1 MKTKKKI
8 TAAILSAAIVLLCCI
23 APFFVV
29 FLTGVMLPPQFT
41 QTWYGAL
48 APMYDRIENAQGNK
62 IIIVGNS
69 NVAFGVDSALAE
81 ELLRAGGLDY
91 GVYNFGLYGSLGT
104 KMMME
109 LAFGQTDEGDI
120 VVLVPEIAAQSLST
134 YFSAQE
140 AWYALDGDMSMFWA
154 FGGEEQGALAG
165 AYASYTAQKLEYARS
180 GSPAAG
186 SGVYAASS
194 FDGHGDLKNYDRPN
208 NIMSGGYDVNNP
220 VSLDTSLFAPQFA
233 EYVNDYAQRL
243 KDRGA
248 SLYFSFPPINERAL
262 TCGEEDI
269 SAFQACV
276 SSALNFPVMSD
287 LRDYI
292 MEYEWFYDSNFH
304 LNSSGMTVRT
314 VQLVNDIKNQL
325 GNTTKT
331 EITLPN
337 KSALPQEGVEGEGD
351 NSCAQ
356 YFTYEL
362 ADGYYTVTGLTEEG
376 RAQTSLVL
384 PYQVDGIYIN
394 AFAAEVFAGDDA
406 LVSLTIQQNISVLPD
421 GSFSG
426 CSSLREI
433 KLMHEDPADI
443 SVGYGLFEGTN
454 GACRVYVPQTSYSQF
469 TNNYFWG
476 RYADR
481 LLWY

>member
-194 FDGHGDLKNYDRPN
+194 FDGHGVHKNEDRSN
-208 NIMSGGYDVNNP
+208 NIMTGG
-220 VSLDTSLFAPQFA
+220 
-233 EYVNDYAQRL
+233 
-243 KDRGA
+243 
-248 SLYFSFPPINERAL
+248 
-262 TCGEEDI
+262 
-269 SAFQACV
+269 
-276 SSALNFPVMSD
+276 
-287 LRDYI
+287 
-292 MEYEWFYDSNFH
+292 
-304 LNSSGMTVRT
+304 
-314 VQLVNDIKNQL
+314 
-325 GNTTKT
+325 
-331 EITLPN
+331 
-337 KSALPQEGVEGEGD
+337 
-351 NSCAQ
+351 
-356 YFTYEL
+356 
-362 ADGYYTVTGLTEEG
+362 
-376 RAQTSLVL
+376 
-384 PYQVDGIYIN
+384 
-394 AFAAEVFAGDDA
+394 
-406 LVSLTIQQNISVLPD
+406 
-421 GSFSG
+421 
-426 CSSLREI
+426 
-433 KLMHEDPADI
+433 
-443 SVGYGLFEGTN
+443 
-454 GACRVYVPQTSYSQF
+454 
-469 TNNYFWG
+469 
-476 RYADR
+476 
-481 LLWY
+481 